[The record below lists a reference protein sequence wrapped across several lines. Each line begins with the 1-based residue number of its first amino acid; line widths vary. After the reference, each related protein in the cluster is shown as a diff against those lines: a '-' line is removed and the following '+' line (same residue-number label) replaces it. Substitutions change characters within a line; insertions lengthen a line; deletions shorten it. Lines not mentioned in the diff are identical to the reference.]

1 MRVVIGIDPHK
12 RSNTAVVLDREEQ
25 VVARQRFDNDRDG
38 YRALRAF
45 GRTWAGRTW
54 AVEGA
59 RGVGLGLAQ
68 RLAADGETV
77 LNVPAKLSARVRALG
92 GGSGRKT
99 DDTDAYAV
107 AVAGLRGR
115 GLQLVHV
122 DATVAVMRLLS
133 ERRQQLVEQRI
144 MTVNRLH
151 QLLQDLIPGGAA
163 PRLTSTKARE
173 ILSGIRPRDQVGKAR
188 KQLAL
193 EQLAD
198 IVEVD
203 AKLKAAAKRI
213 AEVFK
218 QHPSHVTDLFGFG
231 QILACMAIGEAGDV
245 RRFPSKSHFGSYT
258 GTAPVDSSSGDN
270 PNVYVNRSGNRRL
283 NHALHIAAL
292 VQTQHPGPGRDY
304 YLRKRAEGKA
314 PLSALRCLK
323 RKLSDALFRALVADL
338 NDRLAQPG
346 EGAPNAPAPQ
356 AGDAVTHVS
365 TAGPGGQSG
374 ASQQSSAS
382 GPTPAASPSD
392 KSLPEPA
399 KPDATPALAALSA
412 PA

>member
-25 VVARQRFDNDRDG
+25 VLARQRFVNDREG
-38 YRALRAF
+38 YRALRAI
-45 GRTWAGRTW
+45 GRKWAERTW

-68 RLAADGETV
+68 RLAPADGETV

-122 DATVAVMRLLS
+122 DDTVTVLRLLS
-133 ERRQQLVEQRI
+133 ERRQQLVERRI

-163 PRLTSTKARE
+163 PRLTSKKARE
-173 ILSGIRPRDQVGKAR
+173 ILSDVRPRDQVGKAR

-203 AKLKAAAKRI
+203 AKLQAAAKRI

-218 QHPSHVTDLFGFG
+218 EHPSHVTELFGFG
-231 QILACMAIGEAGDV
+231 QILACLAIGEAGDV
-245 RRFPSKSHFGSYT
+245 RRFPNKGHFASYT

-270 PNVYVNRSGNRRL
+270 PHVYVNRGGNRRL

-304 YLRKRAEGKA
+304 YLRKRAEGKTA
-314 PLSALRCLK
+314 LSAMRCLK
-323 RKLSDALFRALVADL
+323 RKLSDALFRALVADFNKRL
-338 NDRLAQPG
+338 PQQPEDAASDRAQP
-346 EGAPNAPAPQ
+346 P
-356 AGDAVTHVS
+356 GDVVT
-365 TAGPGGQSG
+365 
-374 ASQQSSAS
+374 
-382 GPTPAASPSD
+382 
-392 KSLPEPA
+392 
-399 KPDATPALAALSA
+399 
-412 PA
+412 

>member
-1 MRVVIGIDPHK
+1 MRVVIGIDPNK
-12 RSNTAVVLDREEQ
+12 LSNAAVVLDQSEK
-25 VVARQRFDNDRDG
+25 VLARQRFDNDRVG
-38 YRALRAF
+38 HRALRQF
-45 GRTWAGRTW
+45 GGAWADRTW

-107 AVAGLRGR
+107 AVAGLRAR
-115 GLQLVHV
+115 GLKLVHV
-122 DATVAVMRLLS
+122 DDTVAVMRLLS
-133 ERRQQLVEQRI
+133 ERRQQLVAQRI

-151 QLLQDLIPGGAA
+151 QLLQDLVPGGAA
-163 PRLTSTKARE
+163 RRLTSKKARL
-173 ILSGIRPRDQVGKAR
+173 ILSEIQPRDQVGKAR

-218 QHPSHVTDLFGFG
+218 DHPSHVTDIFGFG
-231 QILACMAIGEAGDV
+231 QVLACLAIGEAGDV
-245 RRFPSKSHFGSYT
+245 RRFPNKSHFASYT

-270 PNVYVNRSGNRRL
+270 PHVYVNTGGNRRL

-292 VQTQHPGPGRDY
+292 VQTQHAGPGQTY
-304 YLRKRAEGKA
+304 YLRKRGEGKT
-314 PLSALRCLK
+314 PLEAIRCLK
-323 RKLSDALFRALVADL
+323 RRLSDSLYRELVADL
-338 NDRLAQPG
+338 NDRLGDEQQDDQTGTAEPR
-346 EGAPNAPAPQ
+346 AATPA
-356 AGDAVTHVS
+356 T
-365 TAGPGGQSG
+365 GPGGHSG
-374 ASQQSSAS
+374 ATLQSSAS

-392 KSLPEPA
+392 KSLPGPA
-399 KPDATPALAALSA
+399 EPDATPARTALSA